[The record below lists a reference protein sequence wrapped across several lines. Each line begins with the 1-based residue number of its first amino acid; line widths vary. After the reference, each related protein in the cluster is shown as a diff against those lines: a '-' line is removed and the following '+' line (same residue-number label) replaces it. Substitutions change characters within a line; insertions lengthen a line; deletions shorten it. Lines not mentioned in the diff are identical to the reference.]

1 MHDTKCN
8 KYVVKSVFVTLSDG
22 LLIFHDVKEL
32 DWRDVYRPDLSL
44 LNEAHFE
51 NPDMQ
56 QLFLTG
62 LIENLRDMDP
72 DKENYQMR
80 YVFAPTQNTETKG
93 ILNPRLKY
101 VEFYKI
107 KNLNELSKLYQFCQ
121 RKIA

>member
-1 MHDTKCN
+1 MNTTKCN
-8 KYVVKSVFVTLSDG
+8 KYVIKSVFVTLSDG

-32 DWRDVYRPDLSL
+32 DWRDVYRPDFSL

-51 NPDMQ
+51 NPNMQ
-56 QLFLTG
+56 QLFLAG

-80 YVFAPTQNTETKG
+80 YVFALALKTETKG

-101 VEFYKI
+101 IEFYKI
-107 KNLNELSKLYQFCQ
+107 RSLSELSKLYQFCQ
-121 RKIA
+121 RKLA